1 MNITIEKP
9 EIVTIS
15 YRQTKGDKDYGSCI
29 WARFNFDLKH
39 YSLTIESDCGNFSH
53 GWAPTPNSETFL
65 QLCARFNWEYLLD
78 KISCRTVID
87 GEATFQ
93 KVIKLMKELDDDV
106 FHAIDEEDIE
116 EIESACSGHTEETA
130 AYMAICDIL
139 GENGFSDYDSYDAA
153 CCIEKDYP
161 AGAKTV
167 ARIYR
172 DYIQPEV
179 RKLAA
184 LEGESHETDPI

>member
-1 MNITIEKP
+1 MQIVIEKP
-9 EIVTIS
+9 EILTIS
-15 YRQTKGDKDYGSCI
+15 YRQTKEDKDYGSCL

-53 GWAPTPNSETFL
+53 GWVPTPDSETFL
-65 QLCARFNWEYLLD
+65 HLCARFNWEYLLG
-78 KISCRTVID
+78 KISSQTVID

-93 KVIKLMKELDDDV
+93 KVKELMEQLDDEV
-106 FHAIDEEDIE
+106 FASIDEVGMEGIE
-116 EIESACSGHTEETA
+116 TACYGHIDETA

-139 GENGFSDYDSYDAA
+139 GENGFSEYDSYDVA

-161 AGAKTV
+161 AGAKV
-167 ARIYR
+167 IARIYR

-179 RKLAA
+179 RKL
-184 LEGESHETDPI
+184 EKENRQ

>member
-1 MNITIEKP
+1 MYIVIEKP

-15 YRQTKGDKDYGSCI
+15 YRQTKEDKDYGSCL

-53 GWAPTPNSETFL
+53 GWVPTPDSESFL
-65 QLCARFNWEYLLD
+65 HLCARFNWEYLLG
-78 KISCRTVID
+78 KISSQTVID

-93 KVIKLMKELDDDV
+93 KVKELLEQLDEDV
-106 FHAIDEEDIE
+106 FASIDEETME
-116 EIESACSGHTEETA
+116 EIESACTGHREDTA

-139 GENGFSDYDSYDAA
+139 GENGFSEYDSYDVA

-161 AGAKTV
+161 AGAKTI

-179 RKLAA
+179 RKLEREAPGH
-184 LEGESHETDPI
+184 GE

>member
-15 YRQTKGDKDYGSCI
+15 YRQTKGDKDYGSCL

-39 YSLTIESDCGNFSH
+39 YSLTIESDCGDFSH
-53 GWAPTPNSETFL
+53 GWVPTPDSETFL
-65 QLCARFNWEYLLD
+65 QLCARFNWEYLLN
-78 KISCRTVID
+78 KISSRTVID
-87 GEATFQ
+87 SEATLQ
-93 KVIKLMKELDDDV
+93 KVKELMKQ
-106 FHAIDEEDIE
+106 IDEDEFYAIGDEGME
-116 EIESACSGHTEETA
+116 EIESACTGHTEETS

-139 GENGFSDYDSYDAA
+139 VENGFSEYDSYDAA

-161 AGAKTV
+161 AGAKTI

-179 RKLAA
+179 LKLAA
-184 LEGESHETDPI
+184 AVLKGENENA